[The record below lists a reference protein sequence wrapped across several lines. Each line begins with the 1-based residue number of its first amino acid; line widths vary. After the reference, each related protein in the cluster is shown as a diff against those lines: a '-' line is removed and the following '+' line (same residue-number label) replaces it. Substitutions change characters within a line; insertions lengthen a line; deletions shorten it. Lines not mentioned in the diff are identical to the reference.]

1 MKITNR
7 QLRSIIKEELG
18 PNRLF
23 NELQERRRILLEL
36 ADEEHES
43 EMREFAR
50 SRSGRKMSQA
60 GNKISSA
67 GSSIFGIAE
76 DQTGNMSRTLY
87 TIAEFIGKLGD
98 ALSGLNSLEEGSQ
111 MSETLPT
118 VSEFKK
124 LIKEITRLE
133 RQ

>member
-1 MKITNR
+1 VKITESKIR
-7 QLRSIIKEELG
+7 QAIMKNI
-18 PNRLF
+18 
-23 NELQERRRILLEL
+23 LQEV
-36 ADEEHES
+36 ADEERES
-43 EMREFAR
+43 EMREFSR
-50 SRSGRKMSQA
+50 SRSGKKMSQA

-67 GSSIFGIAE
+67 GSAIFGIAE

-118 VSEFKK
+118 VGEFRK
-124 LIKEITRLE
+124 LVKEIARLE
-133 RQ
+133 KP